1 MEGTPDLAT
10 MVKLILDNPTIMEQ
24 ISSMAGKRSESEP
37 SADIAAEER
46 TDTRPTEISA
56 PEPQRSEA
64 SNRSRLISAMKPYLS
79 ENRAKAVESMLMVAD
94 ILGGMKR
101 R

>member
-10 MVKLILDNPTIMEQ
+10 MVKLIMDNPTIMEQ
-24 ISSMAGKRSESEP
+24 ISAMTGKRAESEQP
-37 SADIAAEER
+37 PEPTVEER
-46 TDTRPTEISA
+46 ADARPSEIST

-79 ENRAKAVESMLMVAD
+79 ENRARAVESMLMVAD

>member
-1 MEGTPDLAT
+1 MDGTPDLAT
-10 MVKLILDNPTIMEQ
+10 MVKLIMDNPTIMEQ
-24 ISSMAGKRSESEP
+24 ISAMAGKRSESEP
-37 SADIAAEER
+37 SANIASEER
-46 TDTRPTEISA
+46 ADARTSEIST
-56 PEPQRSEA
+56 PVSQRSEA